1 MERVTESKN
10 NLLMNL
16 LDNYQEIYSRP
27 HFKVYPQMPK
37 NQISHFTKKAIDSNK
52 DVAIQLNPTPFS
64 DDLNEVSGKISKSPH
79 SEHIILYPKE
89 GNTFHLIQPDDIHH
103 LRLI

>member
-27 HFKVYPQMPK
+27 RFKVYPQMPK
-37 NQISHFTKKAIDSNK
+37 NQISHFIKKAIDSNK
-52 DVAIQLNPTPFS
+52 DVAIQLNLSTFS
-64 DDLNEVSGKISKSPH
+64 YDLNEVSGKISNSPH
-79 SEHIILYPKE
+79 SELIVLYPTE